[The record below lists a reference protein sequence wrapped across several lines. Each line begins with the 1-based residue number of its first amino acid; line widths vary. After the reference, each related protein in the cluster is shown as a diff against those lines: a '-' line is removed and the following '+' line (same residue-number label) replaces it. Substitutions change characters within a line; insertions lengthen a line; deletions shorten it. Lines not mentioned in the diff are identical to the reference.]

1 MGFFKEARDAFVTAW
16 HEEFDGKDVKKEFRD
31 AFIEGWENGW
41 SGGSGI
47 YENGREVSNA
57 EMERRR
63 RAHDEQEAAYM
74 REQVETHRALA
85 DAGANVE
92 AIDAARVLADARDI
106 ADGLCRARIG
116 DAAKPCEPLI
126 DWRPLT
132 KSGKLPKCVAR
143 ATAVWDRP
151 NGDSVIVHMGYT
163 ADARPYT
170 ADVHIWTA
178 GERYSYKI
186 RTVDGELAVAGEGP
200 A

>member
-1 MGFFKEARDAFVTAW
+1 MGFFREARDAFVTAW
-16 HEEFDGKDVKKEFRD
+16 HEEFDGKDIKKELCD
-31 AFIEGWENGW
+31 AIIDGA

-63 RAHDEQEAAYM
+63 RAHDEQKAAYM
-74 REQVETHRALA
+74 REQVETRGALA

-116 DAAKPCEPLI
+116 EAAEPREPLI

-132 KSGKLPKCVAR
+132 KAGKAPKCVAR
-143 ATAVWDRP
+143 ASAVWDRP

-186 RTVDGELAVAGEGP
+186 RTVGGGLTVAGEGP

>member
-1 MGFFKEARDAFVTAW
+1 MGVLGKIAAAAKSAARNSAVAVAYRDGLMFGDDEVVGEGVTVYRDGRAMSEKELMEARAAA
-16 HEEFDGKDVKKEFRD
+16 KARRD
-31 AFIEGWENGW
+31 
-41 SGGSGI
+41 
-47 YENGREVSNA
+47 REA
-57 EMERRR
+57 RRQDLLR
-63 RAHDEQEAAYM
+63 QLLE
-74 REQVETHRALA
+74 VE
-85 DAGANVE
+85 GANVE

-116 DAAKPCEPLI
+116 EAAEPCEPLI

-151 NGDSVIVHMGYT
+151 NGDSVIAHLGYT

-170 ADVHIWTA
+170 ADVHIWTD
-178 GERYSYKI
+178 GERYSYKV
-186 RTVDGELAVAGEGP
+186 RTVGGDLAVTGEGP

>member
-1 MGFFKEARDAFVTAW
+1 MGFFKEARDAFLTAW
-16 HEEFDGKDVKKEFRD
+16 HEEFDGKDIKKELCD
-31 AFIEGWENGW
+31 AIIDGA

-63 RAHDEQEAAYM
+63 RAHDEQKAAYM
-74 REQVETHRALA
+74 REQVETRRALA

-143 ATAVWDRP
+143 ATAVWDRQ

-186 RTVDGELAVAGEGP
+186 RTVGGELAVAGEGP

>member
-1 MGFFKEARDAFVTAW
+1 MGFFREARDAFVTAW
-16 HEEFDGKDVKKEFRD
+16 HEEFDGKDIKKELCD
-31 AFIEGWENGW
+31 AIIDGA

-63 RAHDEQEAAYM
+63 RAHDEQKAAYM
-74 REQVETHRALA
+74 REQVETRGALA

-116 DAAKPCEPLI
+116 EAAEPREPLI

-132 KSGKLPKCVAR
+132 KAGKAPKCVAR
-143 ATAVWDRP
+143 ASAVWDRP

-186 RTVDGELAVAGEGP
+186 RTVGGGLAVAGEGP

>member
-1 MGFFKEARDAFVTAW
+1 MGFFKEARDAFAAAW
-16 HEEFDGKDVKKEFRD
+16 HEEFDGKDIKKEFCD
-31 AFIEGWENGW
+31 AIIDGV

-47 YENGREVSNA
+47 YEHGREVSNA
-57 EMERRR
+57 EMARRR

-74 REQVETHRALA
+74 REQVETRGALA

-116 DAAKPCEPLI
+116 EAAEPREPII

-132 KSGKLPKCVAR
+132 KSGKAPKCVAR
-143 ATAVWDRP
+143 ASADWVRP

-186 RTVDGELAVAGEGP
+186 RTVGGDLAVAGEGP

>member
-16 HEEFDGKDVKKEFRD
+16 HEEFDGKDVKKELCD
-31 AFIEGWENGW
+31 AIIDGA

-74 REQVETHRALA
+74 REQVETRGALA

-116 DAAKPCEPLI
+116 EAAEPREPLI

-132 KSGKLPKCVAR
+132 KAGKAPKCVAR
-143 ATAVWDRP
+143 ASAVWDRQ

-170 ADVHIWTA
+170 ADVHIWTD

-186 RTVDGELAVAGEGP
+186 RTVGGDLAVAGEGP

>member
-16 HEEFDGKDVKKEFRD
+16 HEEFDGKDVKKELCD
-31 AFIEGWENGW
+31 AIIDGA

-74 REQVETHRALA
+74 REQVETRGALA

-116 DAAKPCEPLI
+116 EAAEPREPII

-132 KSGKLPKCVAR
+132 KSGKAPKCVAR
-143 ATAVWDRP
+143 ASADWVRL

-186 RTVDGELAVAGEGP
+186 RTVGGELAVTGEGP

>member
-16 HEEFDGKDVKKEFRD
+16 HEEFDGKDMKKEFRD

-57 EMERRR
+57 EMARRR

-74 REQVETHRALA
+74 REQVETRRALA

-126 DWRPLT
+126 D
-132 KSGKLPKCVAR
+132 AR
-143 ATAVWDRP
+143 TATA
-151 NGDSVIVHMGYT
+151 
-163 ADARPYT
+163 
-170 ADVHIWTA
+170 
-178 GERYSYKI
+178 
-186 RTVDGELAVAGEGP
+186 
-200 A
+200 

>member
-16 HEEFDGKDVKKEFRD
+16 HEEFDGKDIKKEFCD
-31 AFIEGWENGW
+31 AIIDGV

-47 YENGREVSNA
+47 YEHGREVSNA
-57 EMERRR
+57 EMARRR

-74 REQVETHRALA
+74 REQVETRRALA
-85 DAGANVE
+85 AAGANVE

-116 DAAKPCEPLI
+116 EAAEPRDPLI

-132 KSGKLPKCVAR
+132 KSGKAPKCVAR
-143 ATAVWDRP
+143 ASADWVRP

-186 RTVDGELAVAGEGP
+186 RTVGGELAVTGEGP

>member
-1 MGFFKEARDAFVTAW
+1 
-16 HEEFDGKDVKKEFRD
+16 
-31 AFIEGWENGW
+31 
-41 SGGSGI
+41 
-47 YENGREVSNA
+47 
-57 EMERRR
+57 
-63 RAHDEQEAAYM
+63 M
-74 REQVETHRALA
+74 REQVETRRALA

-116 DAAKPCEPLI
+116 EAAKPREPII

-143 ATAVWDRP
+143 ASADWVRP

-186 RTVDGELAVAGEGP
+186 RTVGGELAVTGEGP

>member
-74 REQVETHRALA
+74 REQVVPRSRASRSSTGGRSRSPASSRSVWPAPPPSGTGRTETA
-85 DAGANVE
+85 
-92 AIDAARVLADARDI
+92 
-106 ADGLCRARIG
+106 
-116 DAAKPCEPLI
+116 
-126 DWRPLT
+126 
-132 KSGKLPKCVAR
+132 
-143 ATAVWDRP
+143 
-151 NGDSVIVHMGYT
+151 
-163 ADARPYT
+163 
-170 ADVHIWTA
+170 
-178 GERYSYKI
+178 
-186 RTVDGELAVAGEGP
+186 
-200 A
+200 

>member
-1 MGFFKEARDAFVTAW
+1 MGFFREARDAFVTAW
-16 HEEFDGKDVKKEFRD
+16 HEEFDGKDIKKELCD
-31 AFIEGWENGW
+31 AIIDGA

-63 RAHDEQEAAYM
+63 RAHDEQKAAYM
-74 REQVETHRALA
+74 REQAETRGALA

-116 DAAKPCEPLI
+116 EAAEPREPLI

-132 KSGKLPKCVAR
+132 KAGKAPKCVAR
-143 ATAVWDRP
+143 ASAVWDRP

-186 RTVDGELAVAGEGP
+186 RTVGGELAVAGEGP

>member
-1 MGFFKEARDAFVTAW
+1 MGFFREARDAFVTAW
-16 HEEFDGKDVKKEFRD
+16 HEEFDGKDIKKELCD
-31 AFIEGWENGW
+31 AITDGA

-63 RAHDEQEAAYM
+63 RAHDEQKAAYM
-74 REQVETHRALA
+74 REQVETRGALA

-143 ATAVWDRP
+143 ASAVWDRP

-186 RTVDGELAVAGEGP
+186 RTVGGDLAVTGEGP